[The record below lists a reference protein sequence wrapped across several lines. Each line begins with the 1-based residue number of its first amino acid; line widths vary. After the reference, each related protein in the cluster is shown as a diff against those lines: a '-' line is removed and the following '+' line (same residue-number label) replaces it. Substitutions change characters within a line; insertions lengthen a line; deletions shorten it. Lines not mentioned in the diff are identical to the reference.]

1 MPTVTYKCPDT
12 GKTMKKQFPYNA
24 VGKAQAGTFAKLMG
38 GNKKNNPGTHSE
50 VKMGSK
56 MY

>member
-1 MPTVTYKCPDT
+1 MPTVTYNCPDT
-12 GKTMKKQFPYNA
+12 GKIMKKQFPYNA

-38 GNKKNNPGTHSE
+38 GKKKDNPNYGSE
-50 VKMGSK
+50 KKMGTT